1 MKACFIFSFVT
12 VISGAAA
19 LPFHEITEDPWP
31 LPTLEPGNNES
42 LPCIYFDET
51 FTCYEGPVLI
61 HNGVIIC
68 GDGHRV
74 SWWREDVQMFCTC
87 LHVCLTYIIQNNL
100 LPFPIIIFQR
110 TIPKC
115 PNGQFQRRSQE
126 EGEITGAISV
136 KTTCGTDEEQVGSCA
151 QKCKDNESQ
160 HSINSYYAFCKNI
173 QCDSIGE
180 PCYVKHT

>member
-1 MKACFIFSFVT
+1 MKASFIFSFVT

-74 SWWREDVQMFCTC
+74 S
-87 LHVCLTYIIQNNL
+87 L
-100 LPFPIIIFQR
+100 
-110 TIPKC
+110 
-115 PNGQFQRRSQE
+115 
-126 EGEITGAISV
+126 
-136 KTTCGTDEEQVGSCA
+136 
-151 QKCKDNESQ
+151 
-160 HSINSYYAFCKNI
+160 
-173 QCDSIGE
+173 
-180 PCYVKHT
+180 